1 MTLVI
6 GEKTIPASPSPFQD
20 RRGCWYRRG
29 GEGGGWFEFII
40 NGIVIIRREDKSWER
55 RKSQEWRERGS
66 LWD

>member
-6 GEKTIPASPSPFQD
+6 GEKTIPPLPLLLPS
-20 RRGCWYRRG
+20 RIVAVAGIG
-29 GEGGGWFEFII
+29 GGGWFEFII

-55 RKSQEWRERGS
+55 RKSQEWRERES